1 MLLLSVQ
8 SIQIFDILLIPAEQV
23 SKSVD
28 HIFSATYLSDSL
40 SMPVLGF
47 SFWQCSA
54 SWVWIEHFADDTDA
68 DVNLHKKLLGV
79 KFCLLQRSDGLKK
92 RRRRNLQM
100 QIMLTKKPLTMLSRC
115 VPNTLLNKMTIKGS
129 ERRHNES
136 VSKCSWRDEKKTT
149 SPTQFHGVVMMEF
162 LFAFIFD
169 NIEFVYKSQTVF
181 HINQRQNS
189 AGRQECIFNCI
200 QFYGGSNS
208 RA

>member
-1 MLLLSVQ
+1 MQTHFFLSVRIDFVLLLSVQ

-136 VSKCSWRDEKKTT
+136 VSKCNWRDEKKPLHQRNSTVWWWWSFYLLSFSTT
-149 SPTQFHGVVMMEF
+149 SSLFIKVRQF
-162 LFAFIFD
+162 
-169 NIEFVYKSQTVF
+169 ST
-181 HINQRQNS
+181 
-189 AGRQECIFNCI
+189 
-200 QFYGGSNS
+200 
-208 RA
+208 

>member
-1 MLLLSVQ
+1 MVDSMNMKFIPNKILIDRFNFYIPTRSQAPQTLDANTFFLSVRIDFVLLLSVQ

-92 RRRRNLQM
+92 RRRRKPSNANNVD
-100 QIMLTKKPLTMLSRC
+100 KKAFDYAISL
-115 VPNTLLNKMTIKGS
+115 
-129 ERRHNES
+129 
-136 VSKCSWRDEKKTT
+136 CSQHTFE
-149 SPTQFHGVVMMEF
+149 
-162 LFAFIFD
+162 
-169 NIEFVYKSQTVF
+169 
-181 HINQRQNS
+181 
-189 AGRQECIFNCI
+189 
-200 QFYGGSNS
+200 
-208 RA
+208 